1 MPVKEQSHIRYL
13 IILMLFVA
21 SCFSYGDR
29 VVLSIVG
36 GDLSK
41 QLALTPLKLG
51 YLFSGFSW
59 AYVVAQL
66 PAGGLLDRYG
76 SKRVYGLSII
86 LWGILA
92 MIAGFTGFLPIAL
105 AFPVL
110 FGIRFLSGLAQ
121 APGEVLEVLDVAA
134 LVRADRDAR
143 RERDDRLDRVRVS
156 FVLDHEVARQRILPA
171 GFVRFATAF
180 AIEFAERLHD
190 AVPRHLWEHPR
201 ILLDRAA

>member
-1 MPVKEQSHIRYL
+1 MSDRSQTHVRFL
-13 IILMLFVA
+13 IVLMLFVA

-36 GDLSK
+36 GDLSHK
-41 QLALTPLKLG
+41 LGLTPLQLG

-59 AYVVAQL
+59 AYVIAQL

-92 MIAGFTGFLPIAL
+92 LIAGFTGFLPIAL

-121 APGEVLEVLDVAA
+121 APV
-134 LVRADRDAR
+134 
-143 RERDDRLDRVRVS
+143 
-156 FVLDHEVARQRILPA
+156 
-171 GFVRFATAF
+171 
-180 AIEFAERLHD
+180 
-190 AVPRHLWEHPR
+190 
-201 ILLDRAA
+201 